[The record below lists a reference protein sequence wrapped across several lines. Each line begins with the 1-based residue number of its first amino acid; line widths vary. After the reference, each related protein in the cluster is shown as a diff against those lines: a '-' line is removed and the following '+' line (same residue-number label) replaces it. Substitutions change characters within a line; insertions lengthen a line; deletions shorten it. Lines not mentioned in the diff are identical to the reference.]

1 MRSVKIKQTLE
12 FTFFVDD
19 EVTEEEAIAAGNS
32 ILATDSVP
40 FNEYEMIEAEITIEN
55 KSNVIPLFKFS
66 FVFIYIPPKIFSL
79 KIY

>member
-55 KSNVIPLFKFS
+55 KSNVIPLFNDYQK
-66 FVFIYIPPKIFSL
+66 L
-79 KIY
+79 TLQ

>member
-32 ILATDSVP
+32 ILATDSGP
-40 FNEYEMIEAEITIEN
+40 I
-55 KSNVIPLFKFS
+55 
-66 FVFIYIPPKIFSL
+66 
-79 KIY
+79 